1 MIAIVDDDIEIAEA
15 IGAWVQMIGIKC
27 TVHHSAESLIE
38 WMNQLSTKDSKPLS
52 AAILDI
58 NLPGINGLELGKQ
71 LRSSFPDLLIVMVS
85 ALRHEE
91 INNLGAIPSNA
102 HLLRKPY
109 DLDELEGIL
118 SQVA

>member
-1 MIAIVDDDIEIAEA
+1 MIAIVDDDIEIADA
-15 IGAWVQMIGIKC
+15 IGAWVQMIGMEC
-27 TVHHSAESLIE
+27 TVHHSAESLNEYLNKLSQIE
-38 WMNQLSTKDSKPLS
+38 FNSLR

>member
-1 MIAIVDDDIEIAEA
+1 MIAIVDDDVEIAEA
-15 IGAWVQMIGIKC
+15 IGVWVQMIGIKC
-27 TVHHSAESLIE
+27 TVHHSAESLID
-38 WMNQLSTKDSKPLS
+38 WIDQFQIKNSRSLY

-71 LRSSFPDLLIVMVS
+71 LRSSFPDLVIVMVS

-91 INNLGAIPSNA
+91 INNLGTLPSNA

-118 SQVA
+118 SRVA